1 MSRQFLAGAATV
13 DMLVGDQLIATAT
26 TLLDS
31 SITVGSTA
39 EEVRG
44 GPGAK
49 LLGKYYHT
57 STFDINLT
65 DVLFKLEYFAFQT
78 GSAIQQIADV
88 FTSEQVTLGAG
99 GTGEIVG
106 TPAAYQTYGT
116 IGWVAKPGSDA
127 YTKVTFG
134 DGGKAANSKSF
145 TVPGAAEGD
154 IYCVKYI
161 STDNAAR
168 QITISS
174 SFIPSEVTLVMT
186 ANLYRAGGRG
196 ENDVSNSS
204 KIGVVQVL
212 VPRFQ
217 FNGSMELSMTSTGVA
232 NSPISGSALDNPS
245 ADCSDGGYYAIIT
258 EQLSGASWYDN
269 VFALAIDGSDIE
281 LATTT
286 GTETLSVYALPLNGA
301 AFKPPY
307 SDLTFTSAGD
317 NIASVS
323 AEGVVTGVAQGNTTI
338 TVTIKNKPG
347 VEAIASVTVPA
358 AG

>member
-99 GTGEIVG
+99 GSGTITG
-106 TPAAYQTYGT
+106 TPAVYQSYGT
-116 IGWVAKPGSDA
+116 IGWAAKPGSDA
-127 YTKVTFG
+127 YQKITFTE
-134 DGGKAANSKSF
+134 KAF
-145 TVPGAAEGD
+145 TVAGAKEGD

-196 ENDVSNSS
+196 ENNVNNSS
-204 KIGVVQVL
+204 KIGIVQVL
-212 VPRFQ
+212 VPRFH

-232 NSPISGSALDNPS
+232 NSPIAGSALDNPS

-258 EQLSGASWYDN
+258 EQLSGSSWYDN
-269 VFALAIDGSDIE
+269 VFALAIEDSDIE

-286 GTETLSVYALPLNGA
+286 GTATLSVYALPLNGA

-307 SDLTFTSAGD
+307 EDLTFTSAANGT
-317 NIASVS
+317 ATVTQ
-323 AEGVVTGVAQGNTTI
+323 EGVVTGVARGST
-338 TVTIKNKPG
+338 TVTVSIKNKAG
-347 VEAIASVTVPA
+347 VEAIANITVPA

>member
-99 GTGEIVG
+99 GSGTITG
-106 TPAAYQTYGT
+106 TPAVYQSYGT
-116 IGWVAKPGSDA
+116 IGWAAKPGSDA
-127 YTKVTFG
+127 YQKITFTE
-134 DGGKAANSKSF
+134 KAF
-145 TVPGAAEGD
+145 TVAGAKEGD

-196 ENDVSNSS
+196 ENDVNNSS
-204 KIGVVQVL
+204 KIGIVQVL

-232 NSPISGSALDNPS
+232 NSTIAGSALDNPS

-258 EQLSGASWYDN
+258 EQLSGSSWYDN
-269 VFALAIDGSDIE
+269 VFALAIEDSDIE

-286 GTETLSVYALPLNGA
+286 GTATLSVYALPLNGA

-307 SDLTFTSAGD
+307 EDLTFTSAANGT
-317 NIASVS
+317 ATVTQ
-323 AEGVVTGVAQGNTTI
+323 EGVVTGVAQGST
-338 TVTIKNKPG
+338 TVTVSIKNKAG
-347 VEAIASVTVPA
+347 VEAIANITVPA

>member
-31 SITVGSTA
+31 SITVGSAA

-99 GTGEIVG
+99 GSGTITG
-106 TPAAYQTYGT
+106 TPAVYQSYGT
-116 IGWVAKPGSDA
+116 IGWAAKPGSDA
-127 YTKVTFG
+127 YQKITFTE
-134 DGGKAANSKSF
+134 KAF
-145 TVPGAAEGD
+145 TVAGAKDGD

-196 ENDVSNSS
+196 ENDVNNSS
-204 KIGVVQVL
+204 KIGIVQVL

-232 NSPISGSALDNPS
+232 NSPIAGSALDNPS

-258 EQLSGASWYDN
+258 EQLSGSSWYDN
-269 VFALAIDGSDIE
+269 VFALAIEDSDIE

-286 GTETLSVYALPLNGA
+286 GTATLSVYALPLNGA

-307 SDLTFTSAGD
+307 EDLTFTSAANGT
-317 NIASVS
+317 ATVTQ
-323 AEGVVTGVAQGNTTI
+323 EGVVTGVAKGST
-338 TVTIKNKPG
+338 TVTVSIKNKAG
-347 VEAIASVTVPA
+347 VEAIANITVPA

>member
-99 GTGEIVG
+99 GSGTITG
-106 TPAAYQTYGT
+106 TPAVYQSYGT
-116 IGWVAKPGSDA
+116 IGWAAKPGSDA
-127 YTKVTFG
+127 YQKITFTE
-134 DGGKAANSKSF
+134 KAF
-145 TVPGAAEGD
+145 TVAGAKEGD

-196 ENDVSNSS
+196 ENDVNNSS
-204 KIGVVQVL
+204 KIGIVQVL

-232 NSPISGSALDNPS
+232 NSPIAGSALDNPS

-258 EQLSGASWYDN
+258 EQLSDSSWYDN
-269 VFALAIDGSDIE
+269 VFALAIEDSDIE

-286 GTETLSVYALPLNGA
+286 GTATLSVYALPLNGA

-307 SDLTFTSAGD
+307 EDLTFTSAANGT
-317 NIASVS
+317 ATVTQ
-323 AEGVVTGVAQGNTTI
+323 EGVVTGVAQGST
-338 TVTIKNKPG
+338 TVTVSIKNKAG
-347 VEAIASVTVPA
+347 VEAIANITVPA

>member
-57 STFDINLT
+57 STFDVNLT

-99 GTGEIVG
+99 GSGTITG
-106 TPAAYQTYGT
+106 TPAVYQSYGT
-116 IGWVAKPGSDA
+116 IGWAAKPGSDA
-127 YTKVTFG
+127 YQKITFTE
-134 DGGKAANSKSF
+134 KAF
-145 TVPGAAEGD
+145 TVAGAKEGD

-196 ENDVSNSS
+196 ENDVNNSS
-204 KIGVVQVL
+204 KIGIVQVL

-232 NSPISGSALDNPS
+232 NSPIAGSALDNPS

-258 EQLSGASWYDN
+258 EQLSGSSWYDN
-269 VFALAIDGSDIE
+269 VFALAIEDSDIE

-286 GTETLSVYALPLNGA
+286 GTATLSVYALPLNGA

-307 SDLTFTSAGD
+307 EDLTFTSAANGT
-317 NIASVS
+317 ATVTQK
-323 AEGVVTGVAQGNTTI
+323 GVVTGVAQGST
-338 TVTIKNKPG
+338 TVTVSIKNKAG
-347 VEAIASVTVPA
+347 VEAIANITVPA

>member
-99 GTGEIVG
+99 GSGTITG
-106 TPAAYQTYGT
+106 TPAVYQSYGT
-116 IGWVAKPGSDA
+116 IGWAAKPGSDA
-127 YTKVTFG
+127 YQKITFTE
-134 DGGKAANSKSF
+134 KAF
-145 TVPGAAEGD
+145 TVAGAKEGD

-161 STDNAAR
+161 SADNAAR

-196 ENDVSNSS
+196 ENDVNNSS
-204 KIGVVQVL
+204 KIGIVQVL

-232 NSPISGSALDNPS
+232 NSPIAGSALDNPS

-258 EQLSGASWYDN
+258 EQLSGSSWYDN
-269 VFALAIDGSDIE
+269 VFALAIEDSDIE

-286 GTETLSVYALPLNGA
+286 GTATLSVYALPLNGA

-307 SDLTFTSAGD
+307 EDLTFTSAANGT
-317 NIASVS
+317 ATVTQ
-323 AEGVVTGVAQGNTTI
+323 EGVVTGVAQGST
-338 TVTIKNKPG
+338 TVTVSIKNKAG
-347 VEAIASVTVPA
+347 VEAIANITVPA

>member
-99 GTGEIVG
+99 GSGTITG
-106 TPAAYQTYGT
+106 TPAVYQSYGT
-116 IGWVAKPGSDA
+116 IGWAAKPGSDA
-127 YTKVTFG
+127 YQNITFTE
-134 DGGKAANSKSF
+134 KAF
-145 TVPGAAEGD
+145 TVAGAKEGD

-196 ENDVSNSS
+196 ENDVNNSS
-204 KIGVVQVL
+204 KIGIVQVL

-232 NSPISGSALDNPS
+232 NSPIAGSALDNPS

-258 EQLSGASWYDN
+258 EQLSGSSWYDN
-269 VFALAIDGSDIE
+269 VFALAIEDSDIE

-286 GTETLSVYALPLNGA
+286 GTATLSVYALPLNGA

-307 SDLTFTSAGD
+307 EDLTFTSAANGT
-317 NIASVS
+317 ATVTQ
-323 AEGVVTGVAQGNTTI
+323 EGVVTGVAQGST
-338 TVTIKNKPG
+338 TVTVSIKNKAG
-347 VEAIASVTVPA
+347 VEAIANITVPA

>member
-13 DMLVGDQLIATAT
+13 DMLVGDQLIATAN

-31 SITVGSTA
+31 SITIGSTA
-39 EEVRG
+39 EDVRG
-44 GPGAK
+44 GQGAK

-99 GTGEIVG
+99 GSGAITG
-106 TPAAYQTYGT
+106 TPAVYQSYGT
-116 IGWVAKPGSDA
+116 IGWAAKPGSDA
-127 YTKVTFG
+127 YQKVTFTEKAFTVS
-134 DGGKAANSKSF
+134 GGK
-145 TVPGAAEGD
+145 EGD

-196 ENDVSNSS
+196 ENDVNNSS
-204 KIGVVQVL
+204 KIGIVQVL

-232 NSPISGSALDNPS
+232 NSPIAGSALDNPS

-269 VFALAIDGSDIE
+269 VFALAIEDSDVE
-281 LATTT
+281 LPTTT
-286 GTETLSVYALPLNGA
+286 GTATLSVYALPLNGA

-307 SDLTFTSAGD
+307 EDLTFTSAAND
-317 NIASVS
+317 TATVS
-323 AEGVVTGVAQGNTTI
+323 QEGVVTGVTEGNTTV
-338 TVTIKNKPG
+338 TVSIKNKAG
-347 VEAIASVTVPA
+347 VEAIANITVPA

>member
-31 SITVGSTA
+31 SIAVGSTA

-99 GTGEIVG
+99 GSGTITG
-106 TPAAYQTYGT
+106 TPAVYQSYGT
-116 IGWVAKPGSDA
+116 IGWAAKPGSDA
-127 YTKVTFG
+127 YQKITFTE
-134 DGGKAANSKSF
+134 KAF
-145 TVPGAAEGD
+145 TVAGAKEGD

-196 ENDVSNSS
+196 ENDVNNSS
-204 KIGVVQVL
+204 KIGIVQVL

-232 NSPISGSALDNPS
+232 NSPIAGSALDNPS

-258 EQLSGASWYDN
+258 EQLSGSSWYDN
-269 VFALAIDGSDIE
+269 VFALAIEDSDIE

-286 GTETLSVYALPLNGA
+286 GTATLSVYALPLNGA

-307 SDLTFTSAGD
+307 EDLTFTSAANGT
-317 NIASVS
+317 ATVTQ
-323 AEGVVTGVAQGNTTI
+323 EGVVTGVAQGST
-338 TVTIKNKPG
+338 TVTVSIKNKAG
-347 VEAIASVTVPA
+347 VEAIANITVPA

>member
-106 TPAAYQTYGT
+106 TPAAYQSYGT
-116 IGWVAKPGSDA
+116 IGWAAKPGSDA
-127 YTKVTFG
+127 YQKITFTE
-134 DGGKAANSKSF
+134 KAF
-145 TVPGAAEGD
+145 TVAGAKEGD

-204 KIGVVQVL
+204 KIGIVQVL

-232 NSPISGSALDNPS
+232 NSPIAGSALDNPS

-286 GTETLSVYALPLNGA
+286 GTETLNVYALPLNGA

-338 TVTIKNKPG
+338 TVAIKNKPG

>member
-99 GTGEIVG
+99 GSGTITG
-106 TPAAYQTYGT
+106 TPAVYQSYGT
-116 IGWVAKPGSDA
+116 IGWAAKPGSDA
-127 YTKVTFG
+127 YQKITFTE
-134 DGGKAANSKSF
+134 KAF
-145 TVPGAAEGD
+145 TVAGAKEGD

-196 ENDVSNSS
+196 ENDVNNSS
-204 KIGVVQVL
+204 KIGIVQVL

-232 NSPISGSALDNPS
+232 NSPIAGSALDNLS

-258 EQLSGASWYDN
+258 EQLSGSSWYDN
-269 VFALAIDGSDIE
+269 VFALAIEDSDIE

-286 GTETLSVYALPLNGA
+286 GTATLSVYALPLNGA

-307 SDLTFTSAGD
+307 EDLTFTSAANGT
-317 NIASVS
+317 ATVTQ
-323 AEGVVTGVAQGNTTI
+323 EGVVTGVAQGST
-338 TVTIKNKPG
+338 TVTVSIKNKAG
-347 VEAIASVTVPA
+347 VEAIANITVPA

>member
-99 GTGEIVG
+99 GSGTITG
-106 TPAAYQTYGT
+106 TPAVYQSYGT
-116 IGWVAKPGSDA
+116 IGWAAKPGSDA
-127 YTKVTFG
+127 YQKITFTE
-134 DGGKAANSKSF
+134 KAF
-145 TVPGAAEGD
+145 TVAGAKEGD

-196 ENDVSNSS
+196 ENDVNNSS
-204 KIGVVQVL
+204 KIGIVQVL

-232 NSPISGSALDNPS
+232 NSPIAGSALDNPS

-258 EQLSGASWYDN
+258 EQLSGSSWYDN
-269 VFALAIDGSDIE
+269 VFALAIEDSDIE
-281 LATTT
+281 LATTN
-286 GTETLSVYALPLNGA
+286 GTATLSVYALPLNGA

-307 SDLTFTSAGD
+307 EDLTFTSAANGT
-317 NIASVS
+317 ATVTQ
-323 AEGVVTGVAQGNTTI
+323 EGVVTGVAQGST
-338 TVTIKNKPG
+338 TVTVSIKNKAG
-347 VEAIASVTVPA
+347 VEAIANITVPA

>member
-49 LLGKYYHT
+49 MLGKYYHT

-99 GTGEIVG
+99 GSGTITG
-106 TPAAYQTYGT
+106 TPAVYQSYGT
-116 IGWVAKPGSDA
+116 IGWAAKPGSDA
-127 YTKVTFG
+127 YQKITFTE
-134 DGGKAANSKSF
+134 KAF
-145 TVPGAAEGD
+145 TVAGAKEGD

-196 ENDVSNSS
+196 ENDVNNSS
-204 KIGVVQVL
+204 KIGIVQVL

-232 NSPISGSALDNPS
+232 NSPIAGSALDNPS

-258 EQLSGASWYDN
+258 EQLSGSSWYDN
-269 VFALAIDGSDIE
+269 VFALAIEDSDIE

-286 GTETLSVYALPLNGA
+286 GTATLSVYALPLNGA

-307 SDLTFTSAGD
+307 EDLTFTSAANGT
-317 NIASVS
+317 ATVTQ
-323 AEGVVTGVAQGNTTI
+323 EGVVTGVAQGST
-338 TVTIKNKPG
+338 TVTVSIKNKAG
-347 VEAIASVTVPA
+347 VEAIANITVPA

>member
-99 GTGEIVG
+99 GSGTITG
-106 TPAAYQTYGT
+106 TPAVYQSYGT
-116 IGWVAKPGSDA
+116 IGWAAKPGSDA
-127 YTKVTFG
+127 YQKITFTE
-134 DGGKAANSKSF
+134 KAF
-145 TVPGAAEGD
+145 TVASAKEGD

-196 ENDVSNSS
+196 ENDVNNSS
-204 KIGVVQVL
+204 KIGIVQVL

-232 NSPISGSALDNPS
+232 NSPIAGSALDNPF

-258 EQLSGASWYDN
+258 EQLSGSSWYDN
-269 VFALAIDGSDIE
+269 VFALAIEDSDIE

-286 GTETLSVYALPLNGA
+286 GTATLSVYALPLNGA

-307 SDLTFTSAGD
+307 EDLTFTSAANGT
-317 NIASVS
+317 ATVTQ
-323 AEGVVTGVAQGNTTI
+323 EGVVTGVAQGST
-338 TVTIKNKPG
+338 TVTVSIKNKAG
-347 VEAIASVTVPA
+347 VEAIANITVPA

>member
-99 GTGEIVG
+99 GSGTITG
-106 TPAAYQTYGT
+106 TPAVYQSYGT
-116 IGWVAKPGSDA
+116 IGWAAKPGSDA
-127 YTKVTFG
+127 YQKITFTE
-134 DGGKAANSKSF
+134 KAF
-145 TVPGAAEGD
+145 TVAGAKEGD

-196 ENDVSNSS
+196 ENDLNNSS
-204 KIGVVQVL
+204 KIGIVQVL

-232 NSPISGSALDNPS
+232 NSPIAGSALDNPS

-258 EQLSGASWYDN
+258 EQLSGSSWYDN
-269 VFALAIDGSDIE
+269 VFALAIEDSDIE

-286 GTETLSVYALPLNGA
+286 GTATLSVYALPLNGA

-307 SDLTFTSAGD
+307 EDLTFTSAANGT
-317 NIASVS
+317 ATVTQ
-323 AEGVVTGVAQGNTTI
+323 EGVVTGVAQGST
-338 TVTIKNKPG
+338 TVTVSIKNKAG
-347 VEAIASVTVPA
+347 VEAIANITVPA

>member
-31 SITVGSTA
+31 SIAVGSTA

-49 LLGKYYHT
+49 LFGKYYHT

-99 GTGEIVG
+99 GSGTITG
-106 TPAAYQTYGT
+106 TPAVYQSYGT
-116 IGWVAKPGSDA
+116 IGWAAKPGSDA
-127 YTKVTFG
+127 YQKITFTE
-134 DGGKAANSKSF
+134 KAF
-145 TVPGAAEGD
+145 TVAGAKEGD

-174 SFIPSEVTLVMT
+174 SFIPSEVALVMT

-196 ENDVSNSS
+196 ENDVNNSS
-204 KIGVVQVL
+204 KIGIVQVL

-232 NSPISGSALDNPS
+232 NSPIAGSALDNPS

-258 EQLSGASWYDN
+258 EQLSGSSWYDN
-269 VFALAIDGSDIE
+269 VFALAIEDSDIE

-286 GTETLSVYALPLNGA
+286 GTATLSVYALPLNGA

-307 SDLTFTSAGD
+307 EDLTFTSAANGT
-317 NIASVS
+317 ATVTQ
-323 AEGVVTGVAQGNTTI
+323 EGVVTGVAQGST
-338 TVTIKNKPG
+338 TVTVSIKNKAG
-347 VEAIASVTVPA
+347 VEAIANITVPA

>member
-99 GTGEIVG
+99 GSGTITG
-106 TPAAYQTYGT
+106 TPAVYQSYGT
-116 IGWVAKPGSDA
+116 IGWAAKPGSDA
-127 YTKVTFG
+127 YQKITFTE
-134 DGGKAANSKSF
+134 KAF
-145 TVPGAAEGD
+145 TVAGAKEGD

-186 ANLYRAGGRG
+186 ANLYRADGRG
-196 ENDVSNSS
+196 ENDVNNSS
-204 KIGVVQVL
+204 KIGIVQVL

-232 NSPISGSALDNPS
+232 NSPIAGSALDNPS

-258 EQLSGASWYDN
+258 EQLSGSSWYDN
-269 VFALAIDGSDIE
+269 VFALAIEDSDIE

-286 GTETLSVYALPLNGA
+286 GTATLSVYALPLNGA

-307 SDLTFTSAGD
+307 EDLTFTSAANGT
-317 NIASVS
+317 ATVTQ
-323 AEGVVTGVAQGNTTI
+323 EGVVTGVAKGST
-338 TVTIKNKPG
+338 TVTVSIKNKAG
-347 VEAIASVTVPA
+347 VEAIANITVPA

>member
-99 GTGEIVG
+99 GSGTITG
-106 TPAAYQTYGT
+106 TPAVYQSYGT
-116 IGWVAKPGSDA
+116 IGWAAKPGSDA
-127 YTKVTFG
+127 YQKITFTE
-134 DGGKAANSKSF
+134 KAF
-145 TVPGAAEGD
+145 TVAGAKEGD

-196 ENDVSNSS
+196 ENDVNNSS
-204 KIGVVQVL
+204 KIGIVQVL

-232 NSPISGSALDNPS
+232 NSPIAGSALDNSS

-258 EQLSGASWYDN
+258 EQLSGSSWYDN
-269 VFALAIDGSDIE
+269 VFALAIEDSDIE

-286 GTETLSVYALPLNGA
+286 GTATLSVYALPLNGA

-307 SDLTFTSAGD
+307 EDLTFTSAANGT
-317 NIASVS
+317 ATVTQ
-323 AEGVVTGVAQGNTTI
+323 EGVVTGVAQGST
-338 TVTIKNKPG
+338 TVTVSIKNKAG
-347 VEAIASVTVPA
+347 VEAIANITVPA

>member
-78 GSAIQQIADV
+78 GSVIQQIADV
-88 FTSEQVTLGAG
+88 FTSEQVTLSAG
-99 GTGEIVG
+99 GSGTITG
-106 TPAAYQTYGT
+106 TPAVYQSYGT
-116 IGWVAKPGSDA
+116 IGWAAKPGSDA
-127 YTKVTFG
+127 YQKITFTE
-134 DGGKAANSKSF
+134 KAF
-145 TVPGAAEGD
+145 TVAGAKEGD

-196 ENDVSNSS
+196 ENDVNNSS
-204 KIGVVQVL
+204 KIGIVQVL

-232 NSPISGSALDNPS
+232 NSPIAGSALDNPS

-258 EQLSGASWYDN
+258 EQLSGSSWYDN
-269 VFALAIDGSDIE
+269 VFALAIEDSDIE

-286 GTETLSVYALPLNGA
+286 GKATLSVYALPLNGA

-307 SDLTFTSAGD
+307 EDLTFTSAADGT
-317 NIASVS
+317 ATVS
-323 AEGVVTGVAQGNTTI
+323 QEGVVTGVAEGNTTV
-338 TVTIKNKPG
+338 TVSIKNKAG
-347 VEAIASVTVPA
+347 VEAIANITVPS

>member
-99 GTGEIVG
+99 GSGTITG
-106 TPAAYQTYGT
+106 TPAVYQSYGT
-116 IGWVAKPGSDA
+116 IGWAAKPGSDA
-127 YTKVTFG
+127 YQKITFTE
-134 DGGKAANSKSF
+134 KAF
-145 TVPGAAEGD
+145 TVAGAKEGD

-196 ENDVSNSS
+196 ENDVNNSS
-204 KIGVVQVL
+204 KIGIVQVL

-232 NSPISGSALDNPS
+232 NSPIAGSALDNPS

-258 EQLSGASWYDN
+258 EQLSGSSWYDN
-269 VFALAIDGSDIE
+269 VFALAIEDSDIE

-286 GTETLSVYALPLNGA
+286 GTATLSVYALPLNGA

-307 SDLTFTSAGD
+307 EDLTFTSAANGT
-317 NIASVS
+317 ATVTQK
-323 AEGVVTGVAQGNTTI
+323 GVVTGVAQGST
-338 TVTIKNKPG
+338 TVTVSIKNKAG
-347 VEAIASVTVPA
+347 VEAIANITVPA

>member
-99 GTGEIVG
+99 GSGTITG
-106 TPAAYQTYGT
+106 TPAVYQSYGT
-116 IGWVAKPGSDA
+116 IGWAAKPGSDA
-127 YTKVTFG
+127 YQKITFTE
-134 DGGKAANSKSF
+134 KAF
-145 TVPGAAEGD
+145 TVAGAKEGD

-196 ENDVSNSS
+196 ENDVNNSS
-204 KIGVVQVL
+204 KIGIVQVL

-217 FNGSMELSMTSTGVA
+217 FNGSMELSMTSTGVT
-232 NSPISGSALDNPS
+232 NSPIAGSALDNPS

-258 EQLSGASWYDN
+258 EQLSGSSWYDN
-269 VFALAIDGSDIE
+269 VFALAIEDSDIE

-286 GTETLSVYALPLNGA
+286 GTATLSVYALPLNGA

-307 SDLTFTSAGD
+307 EDLTFTSAANGT
-317 NIASVS
+317 ATVTQ
-323 AEGVVTGVAQGNTTI
+323 EGVVTGVAQGST
-338 TVTIKNKPG
+338 TVTVSIKNKAG
-347 VEAIASVTVPA
+347 VEAIANITVPA

>member
-99 GTGEIVG
+99 GSGTITG
-106 TPAAYQTYGT
+106 TPAVYQSYGT
-116 IGWVAKPGSDA
+116 IGWAAKPGSDA
-127 YTKVTFG
+127 YQKITFTE
-134 DGGKAANSKSF
+134 KAF
-145 TVPGAAEGD
+145 TVAGAKEGD

-168 QITISS
+168 QITVSS

-196 ENDVSNSS
+196 ENDVNNSS
-204 KIGVVQVL
+204 KIGIVQVL

-232 NSPISGSALDNPS
+232 NSPIAGSALDNPS

-258 EQLSGASWYDN
+258 EQLSGSSWYDN
-269 VFALAIDGSDIE
+269 VFALAIEDSDIE

-286 GTETLSVYALPLNGA
+286 GTATLSVYALPLNGA

-307 SDLTFTSAGD
+307 EDLTFTSAANGT
-317 NIASVS
+317 ATVTQ
-323 AEGVVTGVAQGNTTI
+323 EGVVTGVAQGST
-338 TVTIKNKPG
+338 TVTVSIKNKAG
-347 VEAIASVTVPA
+347 VEAIANITVPA

>member
-13 DMLVGDQLIATAT
+13 DMLVGDRLIATAN

-31 SITVGSTA
+31 SITIGSTA
-39 EEVRG
+39 EDVRG
-44 GPGAK
+44 GQGAK

-88 FTSEQVTLGAG
+88 FTSEQVTLGASG
-99 GTGEIVG
+99 SGAITG
-106 TPAAYQTYGT
+106 TPAVYQSYGT
-116 IGWVAKPGSDA
+116 IGWAAKPGSDA
-127 YTKVTFG
+127 YQKVTFTE
-134 DGGKAANSKSF
+134 KAF
-145 TVPGAAEGD
+145 TVSDGKKGD

-196 ENDVSNSS
+196 KNDVNNSS
-204 KIGVVQVL
+204 KIGIVQVL

-232 NSPISGSALDNPS
+232 NSPIAGSALDNPS

-258 EQLSGASWYDN
+258 EQLSGSSWYDN
-269 VFALAIDGSDIE
+269 VFALAIEDSDIE

-286 GTETLSVYALPLNGA
+286 GTATLSVYALPLNGV

-307 SDLTFTSAGD
+307 EDLTFTSAANGT
-317 NIASVS
+317 ATVS
-323 AEGVVTGVAQGNTTI
+323 QEGVVTGVTKGNTTV
-338 TVTIKNKPG
+338 TVSIKNKVG
-347 VEAIASVTVPA
+347 VEAVANITVPV

>member
-13 DMLVGDQLIATAT
+13 DMLVGDQLIATAN

-31 SITVGSTA
+31 SITIGSTA
-39 EEVRG
+39 EDVRG
-44 GPGAK
+44 GQGAK

-57 STFDINLT
+57 STFDISLT

-99 GTGEIVG
+99 GSGAITG
-106 TPAAYQTYGT
+106 TPAVYQSYGT
-116 IGWVAKPGSDA
+116 IGWAAKPGSDA
-127 YTKVTFG
+127 YQKVTFTEKAFTVS
-134 DGGKAANSKSF
+134 GGK
-145 TVPGAAEGD
+145 EGD

-196 ENDVSNSS
+196 ENDVNNSS
-204 KIGVVQVL
+204 KIGIVQVL

-232 NSPISGSALDNPS
+232 NSPIAGSALDNPS

-269 VFALAIDGSDIE
+269 VFALAIEDSDVE
-281 LATTT
+281 LPTTT
-286 GTETLSVYALPLNGA
+286 GTATLSVYALPLNGA

-307 SDLTFTSAGD
+307 EDLTFTSAADGT
-317 NIASVS
+317 ATVS
-323 AEGVVTGVAQGNTTI
+323 QEGVVTGVTEGNTT
-338 TVTIKNKPG
+338 VAVSIKNKAG
-347 VEAIASVTVPA
+347 VEAIANITVPA

>member
-49 LLGKYYHT
+49 LLGKHYHT

-99 GTGEIVG
+99 GSGTITG
-106 TPAAYQTYGT
+106 TPAVYQSYGT
-116 IGWVAKPGSDA
+116 IGWAAKPGSDA
-127 YTKVTFG
+127 YQKITFTE
-134 DGGKAANSKSF
+134 KAF
-145 TVPGAAEGD
+145 TVAGAKEGD

-196 ENDVSNSS
+196 ENDVNNSS
-204 KIGVVQVL
+204 KIGIVQVL

-232 NSPISGSALDNPS
+232 NSPIAGSALDNPS

-258 EQLSGASWYDN
+258 EQLSGSSWYDN
-269 VFALAIDGSDIE
+269 VFALAIEDSDIE

-286 GTETLSVYALPLNGA
+286 GTATLSVYALPLNGA

-307 SDLTFTSAGD
+307 EDLTFTSAANGT
-317 NIASVS
+317 ATVTQ
-323 AEGVVTGVAQGNTTI
+323 EGVVTGVAQGST
-338 TVTIKNKPG
+338 TVTVSIKNKAG
-347 VEAIASVTVPA
+347 VEAIANITVPA
-358 AG
+358 G

>member
-78 GSAIQQIADV
+78 GSAIQQVADV

-99 GTGEIVG
+99 GSGTITG
-106 TPAAYQTYGT
+106 TPAVYQSYGT
-116 IGWVAKPGSDA
+116 IGWAAKPGSDA
-127 YTKVTFG
+127 YQKITFTE
-134 DGGKAANSKSF
+134 KAF
-145 TVPGAAEGD
+145 TVAGAKRGD

-196 ENDVSNSS
+196 ENDVNNSS
-204 KIGVVQVL
+204 KIGIVQVL

-217 FNGSMELSMTSTGVA
+217 FNGSIELSMTSTGVA
-232 NSPISGSALDNPS
+232 NSPIAGSALDNPS

-258 EQLSGASWYDN
+258 EQLSGSSWYDN
-269 VFALAIDGSDIE
+269 VFALAIEDSDIE

-286 GTETLSVYALPLNGA
+286 GTATLSVYALPLNGA

-307 SDLTFTSAGD
+307 EDLTFTSAANGT
-317 NIASVS
+317 ATVTQ
-323 AEGVVTGVAQGNTTI
+323 EGVVTGVAKGST
-338 TVTIKNKPG
+338 TVTVSIKNKAG
-347 VEAIASVTVPA
+347 VEAIANITVLA

>member
-13 DMLVGDQLIATAT
+13 DMLVGDRLIATAN

-31 SITVGSTA
+31 SITIGSTA
-39 EEVRG
+39 EDVRG
-44 GPGAK
+44 GQGAK

-88 FTSEQVTLGAG
+88 FTSEQVTLDTGGSGAI
-99 GTGEIVG
+99 TG
-106 TPAAYQTYGT
+106 TPAVYQSYGT
-116 IGWVAKPGSDA
+116 IGWAAKPGSDA
-127 YTKVTFG
+127 YQKVTFTEKAFTVS
-134 DGGKAANSKSF
+134 GGKK
-145 TVPGAAEGD
+145 GD

-161 STDNAAR
+161 SADNAAR
-168 QITISS
+168 KITISS

-196 ENDVSNSS
+196 ENDVNSSS
-204 KIGVVQVL
+204 KIGTVQVL

-232 NSPISGSALDNPS
+232 NSPIAGSALDNPS

-269 VFALAIDGSDIE
+269 VFALAIEDSDVE
-281 LATTT
+281 LPTTT
-286 GTETLSVYALPLNGA
+286 GTATLSVYALPLNGA

-307 SDLTFTSAGD
+307 EDLTFTSAAD
-317 NIASVS
+317 STATVS
-323 AEGVVTGVAQGNTTI
+323 QEGVVTGVTKGNTTV
-338 TVTIKNKPG
+338 TVSIKNKAG
-347 VEAIASVTVPA
+347 VEAIANITVSA
-358 AG
+358 AS

>member
-31 SITVGSTA
+31 SVTVGSTA

-99 GTGEIVG
+99 GSGTITG
-106 TPAAYQTYGT
+106 TPAVYQSYGT
-116 IGWVAKPGSDA
+116 IGWAAKPGSDA
-127 YTKVTFG
+127 YQKITFTE
-134 DGGKAANSKSF
+134 KAF
-145 TVPGAAEGD
+145 TVAGAKEGD

-196 ENDVSNSS
+196 ENDVNNSS
-204 KIGVVQVL
+204 KIGIVQVL

-232 NSPISGSALDNPS
+232 NSPIAGSALDNPS

-258 EQLSGASWYDN
+258 EQLSGSSWYDN
-269 VFALAIDGSDIE
+269 VFALAIEDSDIE

-286 GTETLSVYALPLNGA
+286 GTATLSVYALPLNGA

-307 SDLTFTSAGD
+307 EDLTFTSAANGT
-317 NIASVS
+317 ATVTQ
-323 AEGVVTGVAQGNTTI
+323 EGVVTGVAQGST
-338 TVTIKNKPG
+338 TVTVSIKNKAG
-347 VEAIASVTVPA
+347 VEAIANITVPA

>member
-78 GSAIQQIADV
+78 GSAIQRIADV

-99 GTGEIVG
+99 GSGTITG
-106 TPAAYQTYGT
+106 TPAVYQSYGT
-116 IGWVAKPGSDA
+116 IGWAAKPGSDA
-127 YTKVTFG
+127 YQKITFTE
-134 DGGKAANSKSF
+134 KAF
-145 TVPGAAEGD
+145 TVAGAKEGD

-196 ENDVSNSS
+196 ENDVNNSS
-204 KIGVVQVL
+204 KIGIVQVL

-232 NSPISGSALDNPS
+232 NSPIAGSALDNPS

-258 EQLSGASWYDN
+258 EQLSGSSWYDN
-269 VFALAIDGSDIE
+269 VFALAIEDSDIE

-286 GTETLSVYALPLNGA
+286 GTATLSVYALPLNGA

-307 SDLTFTSAGD
+307 EDLTFTSAANGT
-317 NIASVS
+317 ATVTQ
-323 AEGVVTGVAQGNTTI
+323 EGVVTGVAHGST
-338 TVTIKNKPG
+338 TVTVSIKNKAG
-347 VEAIASVTVPA
+347 VEAIANITVPA
-358 AG
+358 VG

>member
-44 GPGAK
+44 GTGAK

-99 GTGEIVG
+99 GSGTITG
-106 TPAAYQTYGT
+106 TPAVYQSYGT
-116 IGWVAKPGSDA
+116 IGWAAKPGSDA
-127 YTKVTFG
+127 YQKITFTE
-134 DGGKAANSKSF
+134 KAF
-145 TVPGAAEGD
+145 TVAGAKEGD

-196 ENDVSNSS
+196 ENDVNNSS
-204 KIGVVQVL
+204 KIGIVQVL

-232 NSPISGSALDNPS
+232 NSPIAGSALDNPS

-258 EQLSGASWYDN
+258 EQLSGSSWYDN
-269 VFALAIDGSDIE
+269 VFALAIEDSDIE

-286 GTETLSVYALPLNGA
+286 GTATLSVYALPLNGA

-307 SDLTFTSAGD
+307 EDLTFTSAANGT
-317 NIASVS
+317 ATVTQ
-323 AEGVVTGVAQGNTTI
+323 EGVVTGVAQGST
-338 TVTIKNKPG
+338 TVTVSIKNKAG
-347 VEAIASVTVPA
+347 VEAIANITVPA

>member
-99 GTGEIVG
+99 GSGTITG
-106 TPAAYQTYGT
+106 TPAVYQSYGT
-116 IGWVAKPGSDA
+116 IGWAAKPGSDA
-127 YTKVTFG
+127 YQKITFT
-134 DGGKAANSKSF
+134 GKAF
-145 TVPGAAEGD
+145 TVAGAKDGD

-196 ENDVSNSS
+196 ENDVNNSS
-204 KIGVVQVL
+204 KIGIVQVL

-232 NSPISGSALDNPS
+232 NSPIAGSALDNPS

-258 EQLSGASWYDN
+258 EQLSGSSWYDN
-269 VFALAIDGSDIE
+269 VFALAIEDSDIE

-286 GTETLSVYALPLNGA
+286 GTATLSVYALPLNGA

-307 SDLTFTSAGD
+307 EDLTFTSAADGT
-317 NIASVS
+317 ATVS
-323 AEGVVTGVAQGNTTI
+323 QEGVVTGVAEGNTTV
-338 TVTIKNKPG
+338 TVSIKNKVG
-347 VEAIASVTVPA
+347 VEAVASITVPA

>member
-99 GTGEIVG
+99 GSGTITG
-106 TPAAYQTYGT
+106 TPAVYQSYGT
-116 IGWVAKPGSDA
+116 IGWAAKPGSDA
-127 YTKVTFG
+127 YQKITFTE
-134 DGGKAANSKSF
+134 KAF
-145 TVPGAAEGD
+145 TVAGAKEGD

-196 ENDVSNSS
+196 ENDVNNSS
-204 KIGVVQVL
+204 KIGIVQVL

-232 NSPISGSALDNPS
+232 NSPIAGSALDNPS

-258 EQLSGASWYDN
+258 EQLSGSSWYDN
-269 VFALAIDGSDIE
+269 VFALAIEDSDIE

-286 GTETLSVYALPLNGA
+286 GTATLSVYALPLNGA

-307 SDLTFTSAGD
+307 EDLTFTPAANGT
-317 NIASVS
+317 ATVTQ
-323 AEGVVTGVAQGNTTI
+323 EGVVTGVAQGST
-338 TVTIKNKPG
+338 TVTVSIKNKAG
-347 VEAIASVTVPA
+347 VEAIANITVPA

>member
-99 GTGEIVG
+99 GSGTITG
-106 TPAAYQTYGT
+106 TPAVYQSYGT
-116 IGWVAKPGSDA
+116 IGWAAKPGSDA
-127 YTKVTFG
+127 YQKITFTE
-134 DGGKAANSKSF
+134 KAF
-145 TVPGAAEGD
+145 TVAGAKEGD

-196 ENDVSNSS
+196 ENDVNNSS
-204 KIGVVQVL
+204 KTGIVQVL

-232 NSPISGSALDNPS
+232 NSPIAGSALDNPS

-258 EQLSGASWYDN
+258 EQLSGSSWYDN
-269 VFALAIDGSDIE
+269 VFALAIEDSDIE

-286 GTETLSVYALPLNGA
+286 GTATLSVYALPLNGA

-307 SDLTFTSAGD
+307 EDLTFTSAANGT
-317 NIASVS
+317 ATVTQ
-323 AEGVVTGVAQGNTTI
+323 EGVVTGVAQGST
-338 TVTIKNKPG
+338 TVTVSIKNKAG
-347 VEAIASVTVPA
+347 VEAIANITVPA

>member
-78 GSAIQQIADV
+78 GSAIQRIADV

-99 GTGEIVG
+99 GSGTITG
-106 TPAAYQTYGT
+106 TPAVYQSYGT
-116 IGWVAKPGSDA
+116 IGWAAKPGSDA
-127 YTKVTFG
+127 YQKITFTE
-134 DGGKAANSKSF
+134 KAF
-145 TVPGAAEGD
+145 TVAGAKEGD

-196 ENDVSNSS
+196 ENDVNNSS
-204 KIGVVQVL
+204 KIGIVQVL

-232 NSPISGSALDNPS
+232 NSPIAGSALDNPS

-258 EQLSGASWYDN
+258 EQLSGSSWYDN
-269 VFALAIDGSDIE
+269 VFALAIEDSDIE

-286 GTETLSVYALPLNGA
+286 GTATLSVYALPLNGA

-307 SDLTFTSAGD
+307 EDLTFTSAANGT
-317 NIASVS
+317 ATVTQ
-323 AEGVVTGVAQGNTTI
+323 EGVVTGVAQGST
-338 TVTIKNKPG
+338 TVTVSIKNKAG
-347 VEAIASVTVPA
+347 VEAIANITVPA

>member
-57 STFDINLT
+57 STLDINLT

-99 GTGEIVG
+99 GSGTITG
-106 TPAAYQTYGT
+106 TPAVYQSYGT
-116 IGWVAKPGSDA
+116 IGWAAKPGSDA
-127 YTKVTFG
+127 YQKITFTE
-134 DGGKAANSKSF
+134 KAF
-145 TVPGAAEGD
+145 TVAGAKEGD

-196 ENDVSNSS
+196 ENDVNNSS
-204 KIGVVQVL
+204 KIGIVQVL

-232 NSPISGSALDNPS
+232 NSPIAGSALDNPS

-258 EQLSGASWYDN
+258 EQLSGSSWYDN
-269 VFALAIDGSDIE
+269 VFALAIEDSDIE

-286 GTETLSVYALPLNGA
+286 GTATLSVYALPLNGA

-307 SDLTFTSAGD
+307 EDLTFTSAANGT
-317 NIASVS
+317 ATVTQ
-323 AEGVVTGVAQGNTTI
+323 EGVVTGVAQGST
-338 TVTIKNKPG
+338 TVTVSIKNKAG
-347 VEAIASVTVPA
+347 VEAIANITVPA
-358 AG
+358 G

>member
-99 GTGEIVG
+99 GSGTITG
-106 TPAAYQTYGT
+106 TPAVYQSYGT
-116 IGWVAKPGSDA
+116 IGWAAKPGSDA
-127 YTKVTFG
+127 YQKITFTE
-134 DGGKAANSKSF
+134 KAF
-145 TVPGAAEGD
+145 TVAGAKEGD

-196 ENDVSNSS
+196 ENDVNNSS
-204 KIGVVQVL
+204 KIGIVQVL

-232 NSPISGSALDNPS
+232 NSPIAGSALDNPS

-258 EQLSGASWYDN
+258 EQLSGSSWYDN
-269 VFALAIDGSDIE
+269 VFALAIEDSDIE

-286 GTETLSVYALPLNGA
+286 GTATLSVYALPLNGA

-307 SDLTFTSAGD
+307 EDLTFTSAANGT
-317 NIASVS
+317 ATVTQ
-323 AEGVVTGVAQGNTTI
+323 EGVVTGVARGST
-338 TVTIKNKPG
+338 TVTVSIKNKAG
-347 VEAIASVTVPA
+347 VEAIANITVPA

>member
-13 DMLVGDQLIATAT
+13 DMFVGDQLIATAT

-39 EEVRG
+39 EDVRG
-44 GPGAK
+44 GSGAK

-78 GSAIQQIADV
+78 GSTIQQIADV

-99 GTGEIVG
+99 GAGEITG
-106 TPAAYQTYGT
+106 TAAQYQNYGT
-116 IGWVAKPGSDA
+116 IGWVAKPGSDT
-127 YTKVTFG
+127 YTKVTFT
-134 DGGKAANSKSF
+134 DKNF
-145 TVPGAAEGD
+145 TVPGANEGD

-204 KIGVVQVL
+204 KIGIVQVL

-232 NSPISGSALDNPS
+232 NSPIAGSALDNPS
-245 ADCSDGGYYAIIT
+245 ADCSEGGYYAIIT

-269 VFALAIDGSDIE
+269 VFALAIDGSDVE

-307 SDLTFTSAGD
+307 SDLTFTSGSD
-317 NIASVS
+317 SIATVS
-323 AEGVVTGVAQGNTTI
+323 NEGVVTGVAQGDTTI
-338 TVTIKNKPG
+338 TVSIKNKAG

>member
-99 GTGEIVG
+99 GSGTITG
-106 TPAAYQTYGT
+106 TPAVYQSYGT
-116 IGWVAKPGSDA
+116 IGWAAKPGSDA
-127 YTKVTFG
+127 YQKITFTE
-134 DGGKAANSKSF
+134 KAF
-145 TVPGAAEGD
+145 TVAGAKEGD

-196 ENDVSNSS
+196 ENDVNNSS
-204 KIGVVQVL
+204 KIGIVQVL

-232 NSPISGSALDNPS
+232 NSPIAGSALDNPS

-258 EQLSGASWYDN
+258 EQLSGSSWYDN
-269 VFALAIDGSDIE
+269 VFALAIEDSDIE
-281 LATTT
+281 LATTI
-286 GTETLSVYALPLNGA
+286 GTATLSVYALPLNGA

-307 SDLTFTSAGD
+307 EDLTFTSAANGT
-317 NIASVS
+317 ATVTQ
-323 AEGVVTGVAQGNTTI
+323 EGVVTGVAQGST
-338 TVTIKNKPG
+338 TVTVSIKNKAG
-347 VEAIASVTVPA
+347 VEAIANITVPA

>member
-99 GTGEIVG
+99 GSGTITG
-106 TPAAYQTYGT
+106 TPAVYQSYGT
-116 IGWVAKPGSDA
+116 IGWAAKPGSDA
-127 YTKVTFG
+127 YQKITFTE
-134 DGGKAANSKSF
+134 KAF
-145 TVPGAAEGD
+145 TVAGAKEGD

-196 ENDVSNSS
+196 ENDVNNSS
-204 KIGVVQVL
+204 KIGIVQVL

-232 NSPISGSALDNPS
+232 NSPIAGSALDNPS

-258 EQLSGASWYDN
+258 EQLSGSSWYDN
-269 VFALAIDGSDIE
+269 VFALAIEDSDIE

-286 GTETLSVYALPLNGA
+286 GTATLSVYALPLNGA

-307 SDLTFTSAGD
+307 EDLTFTSAANGT
-317 NIASVS
+317 ATVS
-323 AEGVVTGVAQGNTTI
+323 QEGVVTGVAEGNTTV
-338 TVTIKNKPG
+338 TVSIKNKVG
-347 VEAIASVTVPA
+347 VEAVANITVPA

>member
-57 STFDINLT
+57 SAFDINLT

-99 GTGEIVG
+99 GSGTITG
-106 TPAAYQTYGT
+106 TPAVYQSYGT
-116 IGWVAKPGSDA
+116 IGWAAKPGSDA
-127 YTKVTFG
+127 YQKITFTE
-134 DGGKAANSKSF
+134 KAF
-145 TVPGAAEGD
+145 TVAGAKEGD

-196 ENDVSNSS
+196 ENDVNNSS
-204 KIGVVQVL
+204 KIGIVQVL

-232 NSPISGSALDNPS
+232 NSPIAGSALDNPS

-258 EQLSGASWYDN
+258 EQLSGSSWYDN
-269 VFALAIDGSDIE
+269 VFALAIEDSDIE

-286 GTETLSVYALPLNGA
+286 GTATLSVYALPLNGA

-307 SDLTFTSAGD
+307 EDLTFTSAADGT
-317 NIASVS
+317 ATVTQ
-323 AEGVVTGVAQGNTTI
+323 EGVVTGVAQGST
-338 TVTIKNKPG
+338 TVTVSIKNKAG
-347 VEAIASVTVPA
+347 VEAIANITVPA